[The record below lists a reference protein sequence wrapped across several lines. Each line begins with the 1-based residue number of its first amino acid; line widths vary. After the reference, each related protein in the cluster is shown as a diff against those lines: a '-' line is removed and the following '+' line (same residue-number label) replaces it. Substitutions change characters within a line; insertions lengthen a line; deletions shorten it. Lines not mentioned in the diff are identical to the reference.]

1 MSCESAQRAAA
12 TRFGA
17 EIALAIGLGPHEARD
32 VLLEV
37 LDLAQS
43 RAAQRII
50 PGESDKTAAGK
61 LLRLQAQA
69 DDAAARDATIACFQA
84 MAVLDPP
91 IALPSHGEPDPALGF
106 ALPKLANQHAW
117 RAVWATVEAARDR
130 LQLPEL
136 AREILA
142 ARRGT
147 AAPPLPDLLP
157 NLPAPPGIACF
168 AEHAAISGPG
178 TPLEEAFG
186 SKEAAAEVLGRVWAA
201 ERQQVWSAYILGTDI
216 DREHRTLCRA
226 LMNRLAA
233 AGIPLP
239 ECPPDSADDLDAF
252 RSRTAYATV
261 ERVLQAIERGERPE
275 NGMPPRVL
283 EAGVLP
289 ALPPEQRAR
298 LDAAR
303 ADGNLTY
310 GASQIANRAGMLHA
324 GAARDALVREAM
336 LTAISIKAGGERRD
350 ALAYVAARIPSPAEL
365 DELIGMAAGYRAA
378 SAGHD
383 AIDALIPFLDSA
395 GLARWEQR
403 SPRIRAPKAREALDA
418 ALARERMERAT
429 TLNFTCVMC
438 GRPMGLTAPRRHQC
452 PGPSRTRLRSL
463 AIATQ
468 ARRAIAEAAAE
479 TASLLAEANARL
491 DQIAESLP
499 ADDPVCG
506 LIARDRIWMTAG
518 PEQKAP

>member
-17 EIALAIGLGPHEARD
+17 EIAGVIRFSPDEARD
-32 VLLEV
+32 ILMEV
-37 LDLAQS
+37 LDLAQA
-43 RAAQRII
+43 RAAQRVI
-50 PGESDKTAAGK
+50 PSESDQTAAGRQI
-61 LLRLQAQA
+61 RLQARA
-69 DDAAARDATIACFQA
+69 DDAAAREATIACFQA

-91 IALPSHGEPDPALGF
+91 ITPPSHGDPDPALGF

-117 RAVWATVEAARDR
+117 RAVWETVQAARDR
-130 LQLPEL
+130 IQLPDL
-136 AREILA
+136 AREVLT
-142 ARRGT
+142 ARRNP
-147 AAPPLPDLLP
+147 AAQALPDLLP
-157 NLPAPPGIACF
+157 GLPPPPGVVDF
-168 AEHAAISGPG
+168 AEHPAISGPG
-178 TPLEEAFG
+178 TPLGAAFG
-186 SKEAAAEVLGRVWAA
+186 SPEAAAEVLGRVWAA

-378 SAGHD
+378 GAGHD

-499 ADDPVCG
+499 ADDPVRG
-506 LIARDRIWMTAG
+506 LIARDRTWMTAG